1 MVHRGPREGDD
12 RRAPP
17 GAVRQGVGGGERSS
31 ASGAGAVGDDR
42 VEEGGDVDTSTMMTR
57 LEAAVEQQ
65 LLVAG
70 AGPEVEAAG
79 SAILAALGPAVR
91 QMAFD
96 LAEQAASEVAA
107 YLPGHEVAVVLEDGE
122 PALRVRSAD
131 DRASLAGEGLD
142 ARITLRLPPNLKE
155 LIEDAAESA
164 GESVNTWLV
173 KNLSSRTAARRSRAG
188 RVMRGTIET

>member
-1 MVHRGPREGDD
+1 M
-12 RRAPP
+12 
-17 GAVRQGVGGGERSS
+17 
-31 ASGAGAVGDDR
+31 
-42 VEEGGDVDTSTMMTR
+42 DTSTMMTR

-79 SAILAALGPAVR
+79 NAILAALGPAVR

-96 LAEQAASEVAA
+96 LAEQAAAEVAA
-107 YLPGHEVAVVLEDGE
+107 HLPGHEVVVVLEEGE
-122 PALRVRSAD
+122 PALRVRSVD
-131 DRASLAGEGLD
+131 DEPATPGEGFD

-155 LIEDAAESA
+155 MIEEAAGSA

-173 KNLSSRTAARRSRAG
+173 KNLSSRTAARQSRAG
-188 RVMRGTIET
+188 RTMRGMIET

>member
-1 MVHRGPREGDD
+1 M
-12 RRAPP
+12 
-17 GAVRQGVGGGERSS
+17 
-31 ASGAGAVGDDR
+31 
-42 VEEGGDVDTSTMMTR
+42 DTSTMITR

-70 AGPEVEAAG
+70 SGPEVEAAG
-79 SAILAALGPAVR
+79 AAILAALGPAVR

-96 LAEQAASEVAA
+96 LAEQAAAEVAA
-107 YLPGHEVAVVLEDGE
+107 YLPGHQVDVVLEEGE
-122 PALRVRSAD
+122 PALRVRSVEGDEAPV
-131 DRASLAGEGLD
+131 AGEGFD

-155 LIEDAAESA
+155 LIEEAAGSA

-173 KNLSSRTAARRSRAG
+173 KNLSSRTAPRRSRAG